1 MSKKLFGL
9 LILSLLHVAFAHAV
23 LKEDS
28 IGNTLSILRTELT
41 NYHLEL
47 EEQSGFWK
55 EQQER
60 VGQNLLDIM
69 NKSNQNSLMLY
80 SQKPGYIF
88 DLAYACH
95 EATEQ
100 YVQFQKNVLPFRSF
114 VARTN
119 GEIARYDSLIT
130 NLNQMVVINLSE
142 RAKIDRN
149 VCLTL
154 AVNIRRTLV
163 DNNEQLNEYIQYYK
177 MTEQHLGYLNDYAN
191 KRYTDIQTSIFK
203 NGGETYLAILSRLG
217 SQIKETSNTVLG
229 KYFVKT
235 KVRSQWDLSIILRLF
250 LWISLYCVAAIVLS
264 FVIIKYL
271 MPKRLQTDDFVAK
284 RACIILAM
292 AVVLLAVLL
301 AAARLVFPHQNFI
314 IMASG
319 LLVSYAWLLGGI
331 LISLLLRLDGKQIKS
346 GFRIYSPLMF
356 IGFMVIAF
364 RIVLIPNDLVNLVF
378 PPMLLVCMLWQWNVI
393 SRHSNNIPRS
403 DVFYTYITLVVFVAA
418 LVSSWG
424 GYTLLS
430 VQLLI
435 WWTMQLTCILT
446 ITCLSGFLSGWRI
459 SRDYDNQP
467 ISRKW
472 LFNLMQDVVLPV
484 LSVLSVIV
492 SIYWAT
498 DVFNLSD
505 TSWQI
510 FTKRYIDTKNFSV
523 SIFTIA
529 QVIILYFVFRYVN
542 NTTRAFLK
550 LHFERSDMS
559 TAASRNV
566 MTRNVIQVVVWSI
579 WVLVSLA
586 LFHVNNSWIG
596 YISVGLTTGLGI
608 ASKDILENIYY
619 GISLMTGRLKI
630 GDLIICDG
638 TRGRVNSISYT
649 STTVET
655 LDGSIIAFQ
664 NSQLFTKNYKNMTRN
679 HGYELDIV
687 EVGVA
692 YGTDIPKVKQ
702 LLTDEL
708 MKLDCI
714 YKKRGVNVV
723 LKGFGDNCLTLKVL
737 VWVSVLTQY
746 VDDGKI
752 MECIYQT
759 LNENN
764 IEIPFP
770 QRDVHIIP
778 VAEGKA

>member
-1 MSKKLFGL
+1 
-9 LILSLLHVAFAHAV
+9 
-23 LKEDS
+23 
-28 IGNTLSILRTELT
+28 
-41 NYHLEL
+41 
-47 EEQSGFWK
+47 
-55 EQQER
+55 
-60 VGQNLLDIM
+60 
-69 NKSNQNSLMLY
+69 
-80 SQKPGYIF
+80 
-88 DLAYACH
+88 
-95 EATEQ
+95 
-100 YVQFQKNVLPFRSF
+100 
-114 VARTN
+114 
-119 GEIARYDSLIT
+119 
-130 NLNQMVVINLSE
+130 
-142 RAKIDRN
+142 
-149 VCLTL
+149 
-154 AVNIRRTLV
+154 
-163 DNNEQLNEYIQYYK
+163 
-177 MTEQHLGYLNDYAN
+177 
-191 KRYTDIQTSIFK
+191 
-203 NGGETYLAILSRLG
+203 
-217 SQIKETSNTVLG
+217 
-229 KYFVKT
+229 
-235 KVRSQWDLSIILRLF
+235 
-250 LWISLYCVAAIVLS
+250 
-264 FVIIKYL
+264 
-271 MPKRLQTDDFVAK
+271 
-284 RACIILAM
+284 
-292 AVVLLAVLL
+292 
-301 AAARLVFPHQNFI
+301 
-314 IMASG
+314 
-319 LLVSYAWLLGGI
+319 
-331 LISLLLRLDGKQIKS
+331 
-346 GFRIYSPLMF
+346 
-356 IGFMVIAF
+356 
-364 RIVLIPNDLVNLVF
+364 
-378 PPMLLVCMLWQWNVI
+378 
-393 SRHSNNIPRS
+393 
-403 DVFYTYITLVVFVAA
+403 
-418 LVSSWG
+418 
-424 GYTLLS
+424 
-430 VQLLI
+430 
-435 WWTMQLTCILT
+435 
-446 ITCLSGFLSGWRI
+446 
-459 SRDYDNQP
+459 
-467 ISRKW
+467 
-472 LFNLMQDVVLPV
+472 PV